1 MATTVAQAFTEFA
14 AKLKPTDAQK
24 DKIEA
29 RRARV
34 EDVLLDA
41 YPADD
46 SMPLV
51 QLRLIG
57 SAGRKTLI
65 RPVDDVDVFAVFD
78 RKAVW
83 SRYKRNSQEFLYR
96 VRATLDEY
104 YPIDTIGSR
113 GQAVRVFY
121 SDGLSIDIT
130 PAFPHYHWFTDEQVG
145 YVIPG
150 GKGEWVQT
158 DPYYHHDFMAKRNK
172 ALENRLK
179 PLVRL
184 LKRWNRV
191 HSNRLRSFHLEII
204 AQRVF
209 SRMDAST
216 PANVTKFFKD
226 AHRHLHVKD
235 PAGFSGDLASP
246 LTGNQEREIKQS
258 FAYALEHAQRAR
270 EADECEEI
278 AEALR
283 QWRLIFGDE
292 FPGYRTTGRLRL
304 YPRSS

>member
-1 MATTVAQAFTEFA
+1 MAATVAQAFTEFA

-29 RRARV
+29 RRTRV
-34 EDVLLDA
+34 ENVLIA
-41 YPADD
+41 AHPTDD
-46 SMPLV
+46 PMPLV

-65 RPVDDVDVFAVFD
+65 RPVDDIDVFAVFD

-104 YPIDTIGSR
+104 YSIDTIGSR

-121 SDGLSIDIT
+121 SDGLSIDVT

-150 GKGEWVQT
+150 GRGEWVQT
-158 DPYYHHDFMAKRNK
+158 NPYYHHDFMATRNK

-191 HSNRLRSFHLEII
+191 HSNRMKSFHLEIV

-209 SRMDAST
+209 SRMDAGMSV
-216 PANVTKFFKD
+216 NVAKFFKD

-246 LTGNQEREIKQS
+246 LTGNREREIKQS
-258 FAYALEHAQRAR
+258 FAFAREHAQRAQ
-270 EADECEEI
+270 EADEYGDI
-278 AEALR
+278 PEALR

-292 FPGYRTTGRLRL
+292 FPGYTAAGRLTL
-304 YPRSS
+304 YRPR